1 MFICKTIL
9 TMSICVIEIGSREMS
24 YKWENIGQ
32 DDDDL
37 DIDIIVEYDSEYYP
51 AERDVGIMSA
61 GYAVKIYGAT
71 IEETGKP
78 YSYSSE
84 EEDKWCNAI
93 AEELGDYRNEN

>member
-1 MFICKTIL
+1 MMTTLIL
-9 TMSICVIEIGSREMS
+9 TSLLNMIQ
-24 YKWENIGQ
+24 N
-32 DDDDL
+32 
-37 DIDIIVEYDSEYYP
+37 
-51 AERDVGIMSA
+51 IMSA